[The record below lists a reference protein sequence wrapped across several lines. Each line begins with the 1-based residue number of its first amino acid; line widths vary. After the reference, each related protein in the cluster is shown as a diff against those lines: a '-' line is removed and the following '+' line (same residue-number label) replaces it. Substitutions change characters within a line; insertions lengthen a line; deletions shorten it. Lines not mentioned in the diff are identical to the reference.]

1 MFEAQAGSAQVDFVA
16 GAELFAAAV
25 AGWDFDGAAVAEDA
39 RAEFAFVVAETVI
52 ALVQADVGVAARYR
66 RVGFV
71 GAFFEDD
78 VVAAD
83 HAVLRVGQL
92 RQAADV
98 GARFFQQVFGAIGL
112 ALQYG

>member
-1 MFEAQAGSAQVDFVA
+1 MFELQACPAQVDFVA
-16 GAELFAAAV
+16 GAELFAAAI
-25 AGWDFDGAAVAEDA
+25 AGWDFDGAAVTEDA
-39 RAEFAFVVAETVI
+39 RAEFAFVVAKTVV
-52 ALVQADVGVAARYR
+52 AVVQADVGVASRYR

-83 HAVLRVGQL
+83 YAVLRVGQL

-98 GARFFQQVFGAIGL
+98 DAGFFQQVFGTIGL
-112 ALQYG
+112 AFKHG